1 MKAKFLLNDYTL
13 IWTLLFQGSVKE
25 SIYKLKQKLW
35 LNYKNEYNIAY
46 KDKNIILS
54 DPKNF
59 IPSDDTVYNFILANK
74 DYEEI
79 KKETEKYRREV
90 MKIWDKNIKSI
101 NNLFTDILRKEIEE
115 YTILIV
121 NDELDILDTCSSN
134 NAKSIIL
141 GKKIDDEEKEKI
153 LYDIL
158 MTIFEKE
165 VKDTT
170 INNQNIRQS
179 IIELAVLNEFP
190 TRLHKRSCYLKG
202 TLDLSNLK
210 RKIYPY
216 WLMYL
221 GVPKEDFLKYMMR
234 DNIAFEVDK
243 YTYEKQ
249 FVKMDL
255 EEFIDFCSRNK
266 KIMFKEEDIKKEE
279 KKIEIEEIEQL

>member
-1 MKAKFLLNDYTL
+1 MKANFLLNDYTL
-13 IWTLLFQGSVKE
+13 IWALLFQGSVKE

-35 LNYKNEYNIAY
+35 LNYKNEYNQAY
-46 KDKNIILS
+46 KDKSIILT

-59 IPSDDTVYNFILANK
+59 IPNDDTVYNSILANK

-90 MKIWDKNIKSI
+90 MKIWDKNRKTID
-101 NNLFTDILRKEIEE
+101 NLFSNVLRKEIED
-115 YTILIV
+115 YNILIV
-121 NDELDILDTCSSN
+121 NDELDILDTCGGK
-134 NAKSIIL
+134 AVKSIIL
-141 GKKIDDEEKEKI
+141 GKKIDDEEPEKI

-158 MTIFEKE
+158 MTILDKE
-165 VKDTT
+165 IKESS
-170 INNQNIRQS
+170 INNQNIRKS

-202 TLDLSNLK
+202 SLELNNLK

-221 GVPKEDFLKYMMR
+221 GVPKEDFLKFMMR
-234 DNIAFEVDK
+234 DNIAFEVEK

-249 FVKMDL
+249 FVKMDI
-255 EEFIDFCSRNK
+255 EEFMDFCGRNK
-266 KIMFKEEDIKKEE
+266 KIMFKEEKKEKE
-279 KKIEIEEIEQL
+279 EEIEQL

>member
-59 IPSDDTVYNFILANK
+59 IPNDDTVYNFILANK

-90 MKIWDKNIKSI
+90 MKIWDKNIKGI
-101 NNLFTDILRKEIEE
+101 NNLFTDILRKEIED

-121 NDELDILDTCSSN
+121 NDELDILDTCSSSS
-134 NAKSIIL
+134 AKSIIL
-141 GKKIDDEEKEKI
+141 GKKIDDEEPEKI

-158 MTIFEKE
+158 MTILEKE
-165 VKDTT
+165 VKESTL
-170 INNQNIRQS
+170 NNQDIRKS

-234 DNIAFEVDK
+234 DNIAFEVEK

-249 FVKMDL
+249 FVKMNL
-255 EEFIDFCSRNK
+255 EEFIDFCGRNK
-266 KIMFKEEDIKKEE
+266 KIMLKEEVKRE
-279 KKIEIEEIEQL
+279 KKEEIEQL

>member
-1 MKAKFLLNDYTL
+1 MKVKFLLNDYTL

-35 LNYKNEYNIAY
+35 INYKNEYNLAY
-46 KDKNIILS
+46 KDKNTILS

-59 IPSDDTVYNFILANK
+59 IPNDDTVYNLIVENN

-79 KKETEKYRREV
+79 KKDTEKYRREV
-90 MKIWDKNIKSI
+90 MRIWDKNNKKI
-101 NNLFTDILRKEIEE
+101 NSLFEEILRKDIPD

-121 NDELDILDTCSSN
+121 NDELDILDTCGTEGVR
-134 NAKSIIL
+134 SIIL
-141 GKKIDDEEKEKI
+141 GKKIDEEEPERI

-158 MTIFEKE
+158 MTVFNKE
-165 VKDTT
+165 VKEST
-170 INNQNIRQS
+170 INNRDIRDA

-190 TRLHKRSCYLKG
+190 TRLHDRSCYIKG
-202 TLDLSNLK
+202 SLNLSNLK

-221 GVPKEDFLKYMMR
+221 GVHKDDFLKYMMR
-234 DNIAFEVDK
+234 DNIAFEVER

-249 FVKMDL
+249 FVKMNL
-255 EEFIDFCSRNK
+255 EEFIDFCGRNK
-266 KIMFKEEDIKKEE
+266 KVMFKEKYKNENG
-279 KKIEIEEIEQL
+279 EIETL

>member
-13 IWTLLFQGSVKE
+13 IWTLLYQGSVTE
-25 SIYKLKQKLW
+25 DIYKLKQKLW
-35 LNYKNEYNIAY
+35 LNYKNEYNQGY
-46 KDKNIILS
+46 KDKNILLS

-59 IPSDDTVYNFILANK
+59 IPNDDTVYNSILANK

-90 MKIWDKNIKSI
+90 MKIWDKNRKTID
-101 NNLFTDILRKEIEE
+101 NLFSNVLRKEIED
-115 YTILIV
+115 YNILIV
-121 NDELDILDTCSSN
+121 NDELDILDTCGGK
-134 NAKSIIL
+134 AVKSIIL
-141 GKKIDDEEKEKI
+141 GKKIDDEEPEKI

-158 MTIFEKE
+158 MTILDKE
-165 VKDTT
+165 IKESS
-170 INNQNIRQS
+170 INNQNIRKS

-202 TLDLSNLK
+202 SLELNNLK

-221 GVPKEDFLKYMMR
+221 GVPKEDFLKFMMR
-234 DNIAFEVDK
+234 DNIAFEVEK

-249 FVKMDL
+249 FVKMDI
-255 EEFIDFCSRNK
+255 EEFIDFCGRNK
-266 KIMFKEEDIKKEE
+266 KIMFKEEKKEKE
-279 KKIEIEEIEQL
+279 EEIEQL

>member
-1 MKAKFLLNDYTL
+1 MKAKFILNDYTL

-35 LNYKNEYNIAY
+35 LNYKNEYNQAY

-59 IPSDDTVYNFILANK
+59 IPNDDTVYNSILANK

-90 MKIWDKNIKSI
+90 MKIWDKNHTTIDNLIK
-101 NNLFTDILRKEIEE
+101 NILRKEIPE
-115 YTILIV
+115 YTILTV
-121 NDELDILDTCSSN
+121 DDELDILDTCGSSDIR
-134 NAKSIIL
+134 SIIL
-141 GKKIDDEEKEKI
+141 GKKLDEEEPEKI
-153 LYDIL
+153 LCDLL
-158 MTIFEKE
+158 MTIFNKE
-165 VKDTT
+165 VKETSL
-170 INNQNIRQS
+170 NNQKIRNS

-190 TRLHKRSCYLKG
+190 TRLHKRSYYLKG
-202 TLDLSNLK
+202 SLDLSNLK

-221 GVPKEDFLKYMMR
+221 GVSKDDFLKYMMR
-234 DNIAFEVDK
+234 DNIAFEVEK
-243 YTYEKQ
+243 YTYERQ

-266 KIMFKEEDIKKEE
+266 KIMFKDEKFDDKKEE
-279 KKIEIEEIEQL
+279 KEQIEQL

>member
-1 MKAKFLLNDYTL
+1 MKAKFILNDYTL

-35 LNYKNEYNIAY
+35 MNYKNEYNQAY

-59 IPSDDTVYNFILANK
+59 IPNDDTVYNSILANK
-74 DYEEI
+74 DYEDI
-79 KKETEKYRREV
+79 KKDTEKYRREV
-90 MKIWDKNIKSI
+90 MKIWDKNHKSI
-101 NNLFTDILRKEIEE
+101 NSLFTDILRKEIEE

-121 NDELDILDTCSSN
+121 NDELDILDTCGDSK
-134 NAKSIIL
+134 AKSIIL
-141 GKKIDDEEKEKI
+141 GKKIDEEEPEKI

-158 MTIFEKE
+158 MTIFDKE
-165 VKDTT
+165 VKESTL
-170 INNQNIRQS
+170 NNQNIRKS

-190 TRLHKRSCYLKG
+190 TRLHKRSCYIKG
-202 TLDLSNLK
+202 SLELSNLK

-221 GVPKEDFLKYMMR
+221 GVPKDDFLKYMMR
-234 DNIAFEVDK
+234 DNIAFEVEK

-255 EEFIDFCSRNK
+255 EEFIDFCGRNK
-266 KIMFKEEDIKKEE
+266 KIMFKEDLKEPT
-279 KKIEIEEIEQL
+279 KLEIEQL

>member
-59 IPSDDTVYNFILANK
+59 IPNDDTVYNFILANK

-90 MKIWDKNIKSI
+90 MKIWDKNIKGI
-101 NNLFTDILRKEIEE
+101 NNLFTDILRKEIED

-121 NDELDILDTCSSN
+121 NDELDILDTCSSSS
-134 NAKSIIL
+134 AKSIIL
-141 GKKIDDEEKEKI
+141 GKKIDDEEPEKI

-158 MTIFEKE
+158 MTILEKE
-165 VKDTT
+165 VKESTL
-170 INNQNIRQS
+170 NNQDIRKS

-234 DNIAFEVDK
+234 DNIAFEVEK

-249 FVKMDL
+249 FVKMNL
-255 EEFIDFCSRNK
+255 EEFIDFCGRNK
-266 KIMFKEEDIKKEE
+266 KIMLKEEFKRE
-279 KKIEIEEIEQL
+279 KKEEIEQL

>member
-1 MKAKFLLNDYTL
+1 MKAKFILNDYTL

-35 LNYKNEYNIAY
+35 LNYKNEYNQAY
-46 KDKNIILS
+46 KDKNIILC

-59 IPSDDTVYNFILANK
+59 IPNDDTVYNSILANK

-90 MKIWDKNIKSI
+90 MKIWDKNHNSI
-101 NNLFTDILRKEIEE
+101 NNLITNILRKDIPD

-121 NDELDILDTCSSN
+121 NDELDILDTCGSN
-134 NAKSIIL
+134 NVRSIIL
-141 GKKIDDEEKEKI
+141 GKKLDDEEPEKI
-153 LYDIL
+153 LDELL
-158 MTIFEKE
+158 MTIINKE
-165 VKDTT
+165 IKETS
-170 INNQNIRQS
+170 INNQDIRNS

-202 TLDLSNLK
+202 SLDLNNIK
-210 RKIYPY
+210 RKLYPY

-221 GVPKEDFLKYMMR
+221 GVNKDDFLKYMMR
-234 DNIAFEVDK
+234 DNIAFEVEK

-249 FVKMDL
+249 FVKMNI
-255 EEFIDFCSRNK
+255 EEFIDFCGRNRK
-266 KIMFKEEDIKKEE
+266 VMLKEENIKEE
-279 KKIEIEEIEQL
+279 KAEEIEKL

>member
-1 MKAKFLLNDYTL
+1 MKAKFILNDYTL

-35 LNYKNEYNIAY
+35 MNYKNEYNQAY
-46 KDKNIILS
+46 KDKSIILT

-59 IPSDDTVYNFILANK
+59 IPNDDTVYNSILANK
-74 DYEEI
+74 DYEDI
-79 KKETEKYRREV
+79 KKDTEKYRREV
-90 MKIWDKNIKSI
+90 MKIWDKNHKSI
-101 NNLFTDILRKEIEE
+101 NSLFTDILRKEIEE

-121 NDELDILDTCSSN
+121 NDELDILDTCSSSS
-134 NAKSIIL
+134 AKSIIL
-141 GKKIDDEEKEKI
+141 GKKIDDEEPEKI

-158 MTIFEKE
+158 MTILEKE
-165 VKDTT
+165 VKESTL
-170 INNQNIRQS
+170 NNQDIRKS

-234 DNIAFEVDK
+234 DNIAFEVEK

-249 FVKMDL
+249 FVKMNL
-255 EEFIDFCSRNK
+255 EEFIDFCGRNK
-266 KIMFKEEDIKKEE
+266 KIMLKEEVKRE
-279 KKIEIEEIEQL
+279 KKEEIEQL

>member
-1 MKAKFLLNDYTL
+1 MKAKFILNDYTL

-35 LNYKNEYNIAY
+35 LNYKNEYNQAY
-46 KDKNIILS
+46 KDKNIILC

-59 IPSDDTVYNFILANK
+59 IPNDDTVYNSILANK

-90 MKIWDKNIKSI
+90 MKIWDKNHNSI
-101 NNLFTDILRKEIEE
+101 NNLITNILRKDIPD

-121 NDELDILDTCSSN
+121 NDELDILDTCGSN
-134 NAKSIIL
+134 NVRSIIL
-141 GKKIDDEEKEKI
+141 GKKLDDEEPEKI
-153 LYDIL
+153 LDELL
-158 MTIFEKE
+158 MTIINKE
-165 VKDTT
+165 IKETS
-170 INNQNIRQS
+170 INNQDIRNS

-202 TLDLSNLK
+202 SLDLNNIK
-210 RKIYPY
+210 RKLYPY

-221 GVPKEDFLKYMMR
+221 GVNKDDFLKYMMR
-234 DNIAFEVDK
+234 DNIAFEVEK

-249 FVKMDL
+249 FVKMNI
-255 EEFIDFCSRNK
+255 EEFIDFCGRNRK
-266 KIMFKEEDIKKEE
+266 VMLKEENIKEE
-279 KKIEIEEIEQL
+279 KTEEIEKL

>member
-59 IPSDDTVYNFILANK
+59 IPNDDTVYNFILANK

-90 MKIWDKNIKSI
+90 MKIWDKNIKGI
-101 NNLFTDILRKEIEE
+101 NNLFTDIFRKEIED

-121 NDELDILDTCSSN
+121 NDELDILDTCSSSS
-134 NAKSIIL
+134 AKSIIL
-141 GKKIDDEEKEKI
+141 GKKIDDEEPEKI

-158 MTIFEKE
+158 MTILEKE
-165 VKDTT
+165 VKESTL
-170 INNQNIRQS
+170 NNQDIRKS

-234 DNIAFEVDK
+234 DNIAFEVEK

-249 FVKMDL
+249 FVKMNL
-255 EEFIDFCSRNK
+255 EEFIDFCGRNK
-266 KIMFKEEDIKKEE
+266 KIMLKEEVKRE
-279 KKIEIEEIEQL
+279 KKEEIEQL

>member
-1 MKAKFLLNDYTL
+1 MKAKFILNDYTL

-35 LNYKNEYNIAY
+35 LNYKNEYNQAY
-46 KDKNIILS
+46 KDKSIILT

-59 IPSDDTVYNFILANK
+59 IPNDDTVYNSILANK

-90 MKIWDKNIKSI
+90 MKIWDKNRKTID
-101 NNLFTDILRKEIEE
+101 NLFSNVLRKEIED
-115 YTILIV
+115 YNILIV
-121 NDELDILDTCSSN
+121 NDELDILDTCGGK
-134 NAKSIIL
+134 AVKSIIL
-141 GKKIDDEEKEKI
+141 GKKIDDEEPERI

-158 MTIFEKE
+158 MTILDKE
-165 VKDTT
+165 IKESS
-170 INNQNIRQS
+170 INNQNIRKS

-202 TLDLSNLK
+202 SLELNNLK

-221 GVPKEDFLKYMMR
+221 GVPKEDFLKFMMR
-234 DNIAFEVDK
+234 DNIAFEVEK

-249 FVKMDL
+249 FVKMDI
-255 EEFIDFCSRNK
+255 EEFMDFCGRNK
-266 KIMFKEEDIKKEE
+266 KIMFKEEKKEKE
-279 KKIEIEEIEQL
+279 EEIEQL

>member
-1 MKAKFLLNDYTL
+1 MKANFLLNDYTL
-13 IWTLLFQGSVKE
+13 IWALLFQGSVKE

-35 LNYKNEYNIAY
+35 LNYKNEYNQAY
-46 KDKNIILS
+46 KDKSIILT

-59 IPSDDTVYNFILANK
+59 IPNDDTVYNSILANK

-90 MKIWDKNIKSI
+90 MKIWDKNRKTID
-101 NNLFTDILRKEIEE
+101 NLFSNVLRKEIED
-115 YTILIV
+115 YNILIV
-121 NDELDILDTCSSN
+121 NDELDILDTCGGK
-134 NAKSIIL
+134 AVKSIIL
-141 GKKIDDEEKEKI
+141 GKKIDDEEPEKI

-158 MTIFEKE
+158 MTILDKE
-165 VKDTT
+165 IKESS
-170 INNQNIRQS
+170 INNQNIRKS

-202 TLDLSNLK
+202 SLELNNLK

-221 GVPKEDFLKYMMR
+221 GVPKEDFLKFMMR
-234 DNIAFEVDK
+234 DNIAFEVEK

-249 FVKMDL
+249 FVKMDI
-255 EEFIDFCSRNK
+255 EEFIDFCGRNK
-266 KIMFKEEDIKKEE
+266 KIMFKEEKKEKE
-279 KKIEIEEIEQL
+279 EEIEQL